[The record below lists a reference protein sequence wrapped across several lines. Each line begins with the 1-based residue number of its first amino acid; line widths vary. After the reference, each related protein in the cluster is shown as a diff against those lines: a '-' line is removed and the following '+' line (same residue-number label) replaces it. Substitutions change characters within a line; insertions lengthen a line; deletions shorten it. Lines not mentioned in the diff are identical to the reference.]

1 MTRSDVHFNK
11 ITLDDVESELERGKN
26 EGSVA
31 RYGPL
36 DLVLAK
42 GNGDLDLGVTTQ
54 VERNGCVPY
63 VLNVELSGLGIA
75 WLWSIREREELRIA
89 PRFFL

>member
-1 MTRSDVHFNK
+1 M
-11 ITLDDVESELERGKN
+11 
-26 EGSVA
+26 A
-31 RYGPL
+31 RYGLL

-75 WLWSIREREELRIA
+75 WLWSIREREELRMA
-89 PRFFL
+89 PRFFV